1 MINSEF
7 CNDRVISQLI
17 GAASYATQIR
27 DSAGRQWLAPADGRP
42 AQPVNGARR
51 ALLAWHGTTPAWHE
65 TAAPRLAAGT
75 GWFRRAPGSGRCR
88 VRCTRSARAAA
99 AAGP

>member
-27 DSAGRQWLAPADGRP
+27 DSAGRQVVD
-42 AQPVNGARR
+42 
-51 ALLAWHGTTPAWHE
+51 
-65 TAAPRLAAGT
+65 
-75 GWFRRAPGSGRCR
+75 PG
-88 VRCTRSARAAA
+88 
-99 AAGP
+99 

>member
-27 DSAGRQWLAPADGRP
+27 DSAGRLVVG
-42 AQPVNGARR
+42 
-51 ALLAWHGTTPAWHE
+51 
-65 TAAPRLAAGT
+65 
-75 GWFRRAPGSGRCR
+75 PG
-88 VRCTRSARAAA
+88 
-99 AAGP
+99 